1 MPAKARN
8 NKTPMWQTLLAV
20 AFWVAV
26 WQGLAVCIGHNGL
39 FFGHPPAN
47 GADLV
52 AAAAHGGF
60 LAQGRVQCAAHF
72 NGLCAGGHRWGCCWG
87 LRGPVAVFGTLVG
100 PVMQLIRAMPVASF
114 VILALLWVSGKN
126 LSVIVSFTHV
136 LPVVYAGTVG
146 GIADTDPALLEMA
159 KVYRLPLGKRLR
171 YIWLPGIFPSFCE
184 SCIAAMGMCWKSG
197 VSAEVIGLPDHSVGD
212 ALYRAKIT
220 ISTPEVFAWTLVIV
234 LLSATLSTLAAWA
247 LRRAKRALCG
257 EVEG

>member
-1 MPAKARN
+1 MFCTQLTPPAWAASSRQMTSTMPAKARN

-39 FFGHPPAN
+39 FLATPLQTVQTLWRLLPTVDFWHRVGFSALRILTGFVLAVTVGLLL
-47 GADLV
+47 GACG
-52 AAAAHGGF
+52 A
-60 LAQGRVQCAAHF
+60 
-72 NGLCAGGHRWGCCWG
+72 RWRW
-87 LRGPVAVFGTLVG
+87 FGTLVG

-126 LSVIVSFTHV
+126 LSVIVS
-136 LPVVYAGTVG
+136 
-146 GIADTDPALLEMA
+146 
-159 KVYRLPLGKRLR
+159 
-171 YIWLPGIFPSFCE
+171 
-184 SCIAAMGMCWKSG
+184 WKSG